1 MYIPRDIDKE
11 LAIWCYEKSG
21 KPLLVRGARQV
32 GKLTQIYQLIAIFT
46 RITLTMKIKSII
58 LALLFLAAFT
68 SCSNYFV
75 SRLRSTNM
83 NQLELGMSKEQ
94 VTGILGKEYTIAEKR
109 MEGGNQIEILSY
121 RNSPET
127 DEFYQFVFVNNELE
141 RWYRELM
148 PRYEVREN

>member
-1 MYIPRDIDKE
+1 
-11 LAIWCYEKSG
+11 
-21 KPLLVRGARQV
+21 
-32 GKLTQIYQLIAIFT
+32 
-46 RITLTMKIKSII
+46 
-58 LALLFLAAFT
+58 
-68 SCSNYFV
+68 
-75 SRLRSTNM
+75 M